1 MREKYQQLTA
11 TKESIEKHKLE
22 LEAIV
27 QQKTSYADA
36 LEKEV
41 CIGKVLPKPIV
52 GSDPSN
58 G

>member
-1 MREKYQQLTA
+1 MREKYQQLAT
-11 TKESIEKHKLE
+11 TKESIEKHKRE

-27 QQKTSYADA
+27 QQKTSHADA

>member
-1 MREKYQQLTA
+1 MKEKYQQLTI

-22 LEAIV
+22 LEAMV
-27 QQKTSYADA
+27 QQKTSRADA

-52 GSDPSN
+52 GTD
-58 G
+58 